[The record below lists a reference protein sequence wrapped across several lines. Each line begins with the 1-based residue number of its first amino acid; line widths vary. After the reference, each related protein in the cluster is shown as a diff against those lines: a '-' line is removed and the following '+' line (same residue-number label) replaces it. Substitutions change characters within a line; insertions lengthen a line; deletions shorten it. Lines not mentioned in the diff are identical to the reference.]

1 MNTEKQYN
9 TINISPAG
17 GCPGDKEM
25 SYMKNAAIP
34 SAPDTGAKKKK
45 TLAGDMLRDR
55 QLYLMLLPFLLWY
68 VLFYYFPMYGILA
81 AFKDY
86 QPFVGIWRS
95 EWVGLTHFKNFFSS
109 PYVWRIIRNSLLI
122 NVYSI
127 LFTFPATIVLALL
140 MNELVSKKFKTLV
153 QTISYM
159 PYFISTVV
167 VAGLVTS
174 FLSPTSGIINV
185 LIERLG
191 GERTYF
197 LTKPE
202 YFRTIYVLMTTW
214 QGIGFGTIIY
224 TSALCSIDSELY
236 EAASIDGAGRFKKI
250 WHITLPGIL
259 PTIAIMLV
267 IRMGSMMSVGS
278 EAIILLYQPS
288 TYETADVISSFTY
301 RNGLVDANYSYATA
315 VDLFNGVV
323 ALVLVIISNT
333 ISKKLS
339 DTSLW

>member
-1 MNTEKQYN
+1 
-9 TINISPAG
+9 
-17 GCPGDKEM
+17 
-25 SYMKNAAIP
+25 MKNATMYSESSIRAEKRRLLKRDVI
-34 SAPDTGAKKKK
+34 
-45 TLAGDMLRDR
+45 RDR

-86 QPFVGIWRS
+86 QPFVGIWNS
-95 EWVGLTHFKNFFSS
+95 DWVGLTHFKNFFSS
-109 PYVWRIIRNSLLI
+109 PYAWRVIRNSLLI
-122 NVYSI
+122 NVYSVI
-127 LFTFPATIVLALL
+127 FTFPATIILALL
-140 MNELVSKKFKTLV
+140 MNELISKKFKTMV

-185 LIERLG
+185 LIEKLG
-191 GERTYF
+191 GEKTYF
-197 LTKPE
+197 LTRPE
-202 YFRTIYVLMTTW
+202 YFRTIYILMTTW

-259 PTIAIMLV
+259 PTIATMLV
-267 IRMGSMMSVGS
+267 IRMGSMLSVGS

-315 VDLFNGVV
+315 VDLFNGIV
-323 ALVLVIISNT
+323 ALVLVVISNT